1 MAKHGIKLTDEILDF
16 NTVEDFAAIRA
27 EYKQKQQVRFYCTK
41 CKESVIRNVERVQS
55 LISHDQ
61 FTHLCRNCQ
70 RKVTSQKLYGCDSPT
85 QALQTKEKSRKTREE
100 KFGGWNSDKQRQALK
115 EAFEERKDEIIAK
128 REQTCLEKAGVT
140 NMNKTKETRDK
151 IKQTCLEHFGT
162 TSSLAA
168 KSVKD
173 KIKETCLQKY
183 GVENA
188 HQASDIIQKTKE
200 TCKDRYGAESYFASE
215 VGKEKIKQIFLEK
228 HGVENPS
235 QVIEIQRKKA
245 KKYYYENINFDSS
258 WELAVWIYAK
268 DHNEEIEREPCELLY
283 TFEEKEHKYYP
294 DFRYKGQLIEI
305 KGAHLYNANGDARV
319 GFEKNEKLDA
329 QMRAKMKCAFDNGVK
344 VWGQFKIQPYLEYIK
359 EKYGPNYLQQFRR
372 MSVQ

>member
-1 MAKHGIKLTDEILDF
+1 MAKHGIKLIDEILDF
-16 NTVEDFAAIRA
+16 NTVEDFAMIRA
-27 EYKQKQQVRFYCTK
+27 EYKQKQQVRFYCST
-41 CKESVIRNVERVQS
+41 CKEPVVRNVERIQS

-70 RKVTSQKLYGCDSPT
+70 RKATSQKLYGCDSPT
-85 QALQTKEKSRKTREE
+85 QAQQTKEKNRKTREE
-100 KFGGWNSDKQRQALK
+100 KFGGWNSDKQRQAIK
-115 EAFEERKDEIIAK
+115 ETFEKHSAEIIAK

-168 KSVKD
+168 EPVKE

-188 HQASDIIQKTKE
+188 HQSSEVIQKTKE
-200 TCKDRYGAESYFASE
+200 TCKERYGAESYFASE
-215 VGKEKIKQIFLEK
+215 VGKEKIKQVFLEK

-235 QVIEIQRKKA
+235 QVEQLQAKKA
-245 KKYYYENINFDSS
+245 RKYEYENLHFDSS
-258 WELAVWIYAK
+258 WELALWIYAK
-268 DHNEEIEREPCELLY
+268 DHNEEIEREPTKLSYL
-283 TFEEKEHKYYP
+283 FNGKEHFVYP
-294 DFRYKGQLIEI
+294 DFRYKGKLIEI
-305 KGAHLYNANGDARV
+305 KGGQFLLKDGELRKYFKDNATD
-319 GFEKNEKLDA
+319 
-329 QMRAKMKCAFDNGVK
+329 QMYAKFNCELQNGVEFWK
-344 VWGQFKIQPYLEYIK
+344 SQQIQPYLKYIK

-372 MSVQ
+372 TNVQ

>member
-16 NTVEDFAAIRA
+16 NTVEDFTMIRA
-27 EYKQKQQVRFYCTK
+27 EYKQKQQVRFYCST
-41 CKESVIRNVERVQS
+41 CKEPVVRNVERIQS

-70 RKVTSQKLYGCDSPT
+70 RKATSQKLYGCDSPT
-85 QALQTKEKSRKTREE
+85 QAQQTKEKNRKTREE
-100 KFGGWNSDKQRQALK
+100 KFGGWNSDKQKQALK
-115 EAFEERKDEIIAK
+115 KVFEERKDEIIAK
-128 REQTCLEKAGVT
+128 REQTCLEKVGVT

-151 IKQTCLEHFGT
+151 IKQTCLERFGT

-188 HQASDIIQKTKE
+188 HQSSEIIQKTKE
-200 TCKDRYGAESYFASE
+200 TCKERYGAESYLASE
-215 VGKEKIKQIFLEK
+215 IGKEKIKQVFLEK

-245 KKYYYENINFDSS
+245 KKYYYENMNFDSS

-283 TFEEKEHKYYP
+283 TFGGKEHKYYP

-305 KGAHLYNANGDARV
+305 KGAHLYNANGDVRV

-329 QMRAKMKCAFDNGVK
+329 QMRAKMKCAFDNDVK

-372 MSVQ
+372 TNVQ